1 MVTEFIPFGSR
12 INEYFEG
19 CIKKKPLKS
28 YDFKGFNSICLS
40 ARGES
45 SLKWRFQEKQVFS
58 KKYYP
63 DFTIKLFGNMDLI

>member
-40 ARGES
+40 ARGERGS
-45 SLKWRFQEKQVFS
+45 RTFNISVNSNLSNFL
-58 KKYYP
+58 Y
-63 DFTIKLFGNMDLI
+63 L